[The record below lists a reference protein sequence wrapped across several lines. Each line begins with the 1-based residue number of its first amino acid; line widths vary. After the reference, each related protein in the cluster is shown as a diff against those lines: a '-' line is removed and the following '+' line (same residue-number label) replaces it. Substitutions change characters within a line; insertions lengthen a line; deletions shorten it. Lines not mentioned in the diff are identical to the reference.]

1 MPGQMA
7 RVLIVED
14 EAVVRSELKR
24 LLQRHGHHVTEASS
38 IREAMEASPTAFD
51 LVLSDLRLPGA
62 QGTELIAA
70 AEGVPVIIMTSYAT
84 VRSAVEAMKLG
95 AIDYLSKPFDP
106 DELLL
111 TVDRTLSEDRLKRQH
126 AALRAESERSF
137 PIAGMVG
144 TCEPMRAVFER
155 IRKAAPTDATV
166 MVMGESG
173 TGKELVARALHAQ
186 SPRKDAAFIAVNC
199 AAIPEALIESELFG
213 YARGAFTGA
222 HSDHAGLVEA
232 AHGGTL
238 FLDEIGELPP
248 SAQSRLLRTLQD
260 GEVRRVGATGSRRAD
275 VRLVAATHRDLP
287 RMVDAGTFRSD
298 LYYRLKVVE
307 VRLPPLRERGAD
319 LDSLADALS
328 LRIAKKLGRATPR
341 FSETARTAMRHHH
354 WPGNVRELENAI
366 ERALILCDDV
376 EVTPELLGL
385 VDTNAP
391 TMTPPTGVAGHAED
405 PSLTAYFTR
414 FVEDNQAALSETEL
428 ARRLGI
434 SRKTLWERRLKLG
447 LPRPRRSG
455 ELPEKP
461 AVK

>member
-1 MPGQMA
+1 MA
-7 RVLIVED
+7 RILIVED
-14 EAVVRSELKR
+14 EAVVRGELKR
-24 LLQRHGHHVTEASS
+24 LLHRHGHVVSEAATV
-38 IREAMEASPTAFD
+38 REALESTPPAFD

-95 AIDYLSKPFDP
+95 AVDYLSKPFDP
-106 DELLL
+106 DELLI
-111 TVDRTLSEDRLKRQH
+111 TVDRTLSEARLKRQH

-137 PIAGMVG
+137 PIEGMVG
-144 TCEPMRAVFER
+144 ACEPMRVVFER

-166 MVMGESG
+166 LVMGESG
-173 TGKELVARALHAQ
+173 TGKELVARAIHAQ
-186 SPRKDAAFIAVNC
+186 SSRRDAAFIAVNC
-199 AAIPEALIESELFG
+199 AAIPEGLIESELFG

-222 HSDHAGLVEA
+222 HADHAGLVEA

-238 FLDEIGELPP
+238 FLDEIGELPQ

-287 RMVDAGTFRSD
+287 RMVDAGSFRGD

-319 LDSLADALS
+319 LDTLADTLGD
-328 LRIAKKLGRATPR
+328 RISKKLGRAAPR
-341 FSETARTAMRHHH
+341 FSEAARGAMHHHH

-385 VDTNAP
+385 TDVAP
-391 TMTPPTGVAGHAED
+391 SALPSPPAVGPTED
-405 PSLTAYFTR
+405 PSLLAYFTR
-414 FVEDNQAALSETEL
+414 FVEENQAALSETEL

-434 SRKTLWERRLKLG
+434 SRKTLWERRLRLG
-447 LPRPRRSG
+447 LSRPRRNG
-455 ELPEKP
+455 
-461 AVK
+461 